1 MWSQTVPIRSKS
13 PTLSF
18 CLLCAVRDLLSE
30 LEFSQV
36 WGNSVQKYF
45 YKKYN
50 KSSSVLATP
59 CSFSDTRVEALK
71 RQNGQNDEIVQ
82 FSQISHNEINC
93 SILRYLGPTIWFR
106 TWIFII
112 VFGSCP
118 VRTDA
123 HNWFSVHCG
132 SSATATVISSEQD
145 NGTVVDLCCMIGLKP
160 W

>member
-1 MWSQTVPIRSKS
+1 MSSSQSARICEARPCQYAANHPRSHFVS
-13 PTLSF
+13 FEPYEISYLSLSLVKF
-18 CLLCAVRDLLSE
+18 EVILCKNT
-30 LEFSQV
+30 FT
-36 WGNSVQKYF
+36 
-45 YKKYN
+45 KKYN
-50 KSSSVLATP
+50 KSSSVVATP

-93 SILRYLGPTIWFR
+93 SILRYLGPTVWFR

-123 HNWFSVHCG
+123 HNWLQFIVVHLQLQLLFHPNKTM
-132 SSATATVISSEQD
+132 A
-145 NGTVVDLCCMIGLKP
+145 LL
-160 W
+160 

>member
-18 CLLCAVRDLLSE
+18 CLLCTVRDLLSE

-36 WGNSVQKYF
+36 WGNFVQKYF

-50 KSSSVLATP
+50 KSSSVVATP

-123 HNWFSVHCG
+123 HNWFQFIVVHLQLQLLFHPNKTM
-132 SSATATVISSEQD
+132 A
-145 NGTVVDLCCMIGLKP
+145 LL
-160 W
+160 